1 MASIHIC
8 TNLFHGIK
16 IQWLLIIMSII
27 IPILI
32 VSQCY
37 VYPYAKTSFL
47 PLDVKSSNIMSL
59 QNVTSLNHSEIT
71 GFKQVH
77 FTDAIIRV
85 KNKKESNDY
94 VAEKK
99 VERGFGLTSDGAN
112 NMLYE
117 KGATFEEGLVMP
129 NGNSTVVNDVRSGS
143 VEFGYNPLKKEV
155 ILDNSYKR
163 VAGGKDS
170 NKLNMSEIRNNLSIV
185 SNQSQ
190 ELIVDPRKSDLSSAQ
205 NISSVPEDHFN
216 KTEEIIKKDIR
227 TEQGKNVSITL
238 DGLAQYDISILKSL
252 EMPSI
257 SISQMNALLSQS
269 HNSSCLKLQ
278 CHWSSPR
285 DRELLH
291 ARLEI
296 EKATAIMNSPGIAA
310 SVFRNVSMF
319 KRSYDLMEKLLKVY
333 IYKEGEKPIFHQ
345 PRMRGIYAS
354 EGWFMKLI
362 KENKKFV
369 TRDPKKA
376 HLFYLP
382 FSSQLLR
389 SAFSEQNSKNRNNL
403 EEHLGNYVDLIRN
416 KHQFWNRTGGADHFL
431 VACHD
436 WATKL
441 TRNHMKNCIR
451 ALCNANAARGFQIG
465 KDTSLPVT
473 NIHLTKDPDI
483 TTGAKP
489 PSERTTL
496 AFFAGGMHGYLRPIL
511 LHFWGNREPDMK
523 IFGPMPRDVEGKRAY
538 REFMKNSKYCICARG
553 YEVHT
558 PRVVEAILNACVPV
572 FISDNYV
579 PPFFEVLNWES
590 FSVFVQEKEISNLR
604 NILLSV
610 PEKDYLSMHARLKMV
625 QKHFIW
631 HKIPVKYD
639 LFHMILHSVWYNR
652 VFQMKTT

>member
-1 MASIHIC
+1 MAIHIC

-16 IQWLLIIMSII
+16 IRRLLVMIAII
-27 IPILI
+27 ISILI
-32 VSQCY
+32 VSQSY
-37 VYPYAKTSFL
+37 VYPYAKKSFL
-47 PLDVKSSNIMSL
+47 PLDVKSSDIMSL
-59 QNVTSLNHSEIT
+59 QNVTSLNHSE
-71 GFKQVH
+71 VH
-77 FTDAIIRV
+77 FLYTVTHV
-85 KNKKESNDY
+85 KNRKERTEY
-94 VAEKK
+94 ITEKK
-99 VERGFGLTSDGAN
+99 GERGFGLTLDAAN
-112 NMLYE
+112 SMPYE
-117 KGATFEEGLVMP
+117 NGTPFEETSAMP
-129 NGNSTVVNDVRSGS
+129 DGNSSVDNDIGSGT
-143 VEFGYNPLKKEV
+143 VEFGYNPPMKEK

-163 VAGGKDS
+163 VVEDEDS
-170 NKLNMSEIRNNLSIV
+170 SNLNMSKMRNHISFV

-205 NISSVPEDHFN
+205 NTSSIPEDRFGRS
-216 KTEEIIKKDIR
+216 EEIVTKDTR
-227 TEQGKNVSITL
+227 SEQGKNVSNTL
-238 DGLAQYDISILKSL
+238 DGLARYDISTLKSP
-252 EMPSI
+252 EMPPI
-257 SISQMNALLSQS
+257 SISQMNALLSLS
-269 HNSSCLKLQ
+269 HTSPCSKKPQCRFSS
-278 CHWSSPR
+278 SR

-296 EKATAIMNSPGIAA
+296 EKATAVVNSPGII

-319 KRSYDLMEKLLKVY
+319 KRSYDLMEKTLKVY

-354 EGWFMKLI
+354 EGWFMKLM

-369 TRDPKKA
+369 AKNPKKA

-389 SAFSEQNSKNRNNL
+389 SALSEQNSQGRKNL
-403 EEHLGNYVDLIRN
+403 EERLGNYVNLIRRN
-416 KHQFWNRTGGADHFL
+416 HQFWNRTGGADHFL

-436 WATKL
+436 WASKL
-441 TRNHMKNCIR
+441 TRKYMKNCIR

-489 PSERTTL
+489 PSDRTTL

-511 LHFWGNREPDMK
+511 LHYWENKEPDMK
-523 IFGPMPRDVEGKRAY
+523 IFGPMARDAEGKRIY
-538 REFMKNSKYCICARG
+538 REHMKNSKYCICARG

-572 FISDNYV
+572 FLSDNYV

-604 NILLSV
+604 NILLSI
-610 PEKDYLSMHARLKMV
+610 PEEDYLVMHARLKIV

-631 HKIPVKYD
+631 NKIPVKYD
-639 LFHMILHSVWYNR
+639 LFHMILHSVWYTR
-652 VFQMKTT
+652 VFEMKTN